1 MNNKKLIGYLKEKAL
16 LIRKDIVFMIGCGTG
31 HAGGA
36 LSSTDLVTVLYF
48 HQMKH
53 DPKNPSWEDRDR
65 FILSKG
71 HSAPLLYA
79 VLAETGYFDKNK
91 LKTLRKFGSYLQGHP
106 DMRFENPIPGIE
118 ISTGELGQGLSVGA
132 GIALAGRIN
141 KKDYKVY
148 TLLGD
153 GEIQEGQVWEAAMF
167 SSHYNI
173 SNLIAIID
181 NNGLQIDG
189 YTKDVMNINPIAE
202 KWKAFGWE
210 TIEINGHDISEI
222 LDAYDRASK
231 NKRPTVIIAKTIKG
245 KGISDWENNVAS
257 HHIHGICEE
266 DVNKYLQELNG
277 GYDE

>member
-1 MNNKKLIGYLKEKAL
+1 MDNKELKEHLKKKAL
-16 LIRKDIVFMIGCGTG
+16 QIRKDIVFMIGCGTG

-36 LSSTDLVTVLYF
+36 LSSADLVTVLFF

-53 DPKNPSWEDRDR
+53 DPKKPNWLDRDR

-79 VLAETGYFDKNK
+79 VLAETGYFDKNE
-91 LKTLRKFGSYLQGHP
+91 LKTLRKFGSCLQGHP
-106 DMRFENPIPGIE
+106 DMQYKKPIPGIE
-118 ISTGELGQGLSVGA
+118 ISTGELGQGLSVAA

-153 GEIQEGQVWEAAMF
+153 GEIQEGQIWEAAMF

-181 NNGLQIDG
+181 SNKLQIDG
-189 YTKDVMNINPIAE
+189 YVKDVMNINPIE
-202 KWKAFGWE
+202 KKWEAFGWE
-210 TIEINGHDISEI
+210 AIEINGHDISEI
-222 LDAYDRASK
+222 LDAYDKASN
-231 NKRPTVIIAKTIKG
+231 NKRPTVIIANTVKG
-245 KGISDWENNVAS
+245 KGVSVWENNVAS
-257 HHIHGICEE
+257 HHVHSICEE
-266 DVNKYLQELNG
+266 DVTKYLKELNG
-277 GYDE
+277 GHNE